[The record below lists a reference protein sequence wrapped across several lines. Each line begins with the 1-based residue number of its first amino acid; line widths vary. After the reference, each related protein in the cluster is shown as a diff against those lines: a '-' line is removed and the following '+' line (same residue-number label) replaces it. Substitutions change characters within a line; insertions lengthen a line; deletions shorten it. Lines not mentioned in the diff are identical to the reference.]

1 MHRIVTVS
9 QAYSV
14 TILQKGIHQQ
24 QFRLESPFESPIKAS
39 GKDISYP
46 PPKTNK
52 PGKKQKSICLFL
64 KILAYNLGLSQFF
77 STFVTRLIIF
87 LILQINKIS
96 NH

>member
-9 QAYSV
+9 LAYSV

-24 QFRLESPFESPIKAS
+24 QFRLESPIKAS

-52 PGKKQKSICLFL
+52 PGKK
-64 KILAYNLGLSQFF
+64 
-77 STFVTRLIIF
+77 
-87 LILQINKIS
+87 
-96 NH
+96 

>member
-9 QAYSV
+9 LAYSV

-24 QFRLESPFESPIKAS
+24 QFQLESPFESPIKAS

-52 PGKKQKSICLFL
+52 PGKK
-64 KILAYNLGLSQFF
+64 
-77 STFVTRLIIF
+77 
-87 LILQINKIS
+87 
-96 NH
+96 